1 MKRIIIIVVVLVA
14 IALGGGSAWYFFFKD
29 NNAPN
34 GSGLVLPPDPIFLK
48 LETFSLHVI
57 RDGGVRKYIV
67 LNLTLEL
74 RDADS
79 KALAEQKMPKLRD
92 VFIASMTEYF
102 TNLPS
107 LQKSVNMK
115 SVKKLLLNVSVKAIG
130 KGRVTNV
137 LVQSVIERD
146 PAPTK

>member
-1 MKRIIIIVVVLVA
+1 M
-14 IALGGGSAWYFFFKD
+14 
-29 NNAPN
+29 
-34 GSGLVLPPDPIFLK
+34 PPGPIFLK

-92 VFIASMTEYF
+92 VFIASINEYF

-107 LQKSVNMK
+107 LKNSVNMK
-115 SVKKLLLNVSVKAIG
+115 TVKRRLRNISAKAIG
-130 KGRVTNV
+130 KGRVIGV
-137 LVQSVIERD
+137 LVQSVFERD
-146 PAPTK
+146 STP